1 MIGRRALT
9 ASGLAA
15 LAAPLLGRPARAEV
29 SAVRIARQYGLPY
42 LPIMIMEHEKLV
54 EKHAARLGL
63 PNLRSEWIT
72 FGGTGAVADGVV
84 AGSTDFAGA
93 GATALL
99 TLWDKTV
106 GTGQEVLALSAI
118 QSMPF
123 LLMTNNL
130 ALNSVA
136 DLTENDRIAVP
147 GVKISAQALLLE
159 MEAAKRWGQDQYD
172 RLDKFTV
179 TLPHPDAL
187 VGLLSG
193 TSSVDCH
200 YAVSPFYYYEEASP
214 KCKLI
219 LKSYDTFGGHHIN
232 GTLISSK
239 QFRNANPKTTQA
251 VLAAQE
257 EANALMN
264 QHPEQAAA
272 IYIEMAHDTRSTPT
286 EMARYVADPDND
298 WTTTPAGV
306 EKMAEFLHRVGRL
319 KHLPSSWKQ
328 VYMPDVHSLPGS

>member
-15 LAAPLLGRPARAEV
+15 LAAPMLGRPARAEV
-29 SAVRIARQYGLPY
+29 SVVRIAKQYGLPY

-63 PNLRSEWIT
+63 PSLRPEWT
-72 FGGTGAVADGVV
+72 TLGGTGAIADSVV

-106 GTGQEVLALSAI
+106 GTGHEVVALSGI

-136 DLTENDRIAVP
+136 DLTDKDRVAVP

-159 MEAAKRWGQDQYD
+159 MEAAKRWGQDHYD

-187 VGLLSG
+187 LGLLSG
-193 TSSVDCH
+193 TSSVNCH
-200 YAVSPFYYYEEASP
+200 YAVSPFYYYEQASP

-232 GTLISSK
+232 GTLIGSRR
-239 QFRNANPKTTQA
+239 FRDANPKTTQA
-251 VLAAQE
+251 VLAAQD
-257 EANALMN
+257 EANAIMN

-272 IYIEMAHDTRSTPT
+272 IYIELAHDTRSTPT
-286 EMARYVADPDND
+286 EMARYISDPDND

-306 EKMAEFLHRVGRL
+306 EKMAEFLHKVGRL
-319 KHLPSSWKQ
+319 KHLPASWKD
-328 VYMPDVHSLPGS
+328 VYMPDVHALPGS